1 MTLYPSPS
9 SGIVSLNVAA
19 PPRLRVHR
27 PVQEGL
33 PRHTHELGIE
43 HALIRPTMAIV
54 PVVASQRAFDDDLQF
69 DPPKVDLIEVVAA
82 YLPRPRAFAPD
93 VALAVIFGTQS

>member
-1 MTLYPSPS
+1 MTVYPSPS

-19 PPRLRVHR
+19 PPRLRVDR

-43 HALIRPTMAIV
+43 HALIRPT
-54 PVVASQRAFDDDLQF
+54 PHHGDRPGGSQPARVRRWPRV

-82 YLPRPRAFAPD
+82 LLTAAKGIRP
-93 VALAVIFGTQS
+93 